1 MYLPPPWYVVMPWR
15 LTLSLAPSW
24 HVVLTLLMPPCSSA
38 ACCRMRGSCA
48 RWARWCDDVLA
59 AAVVRGDVIEA
70 DVVLGAVLARVDAVG
85 GHLGLTLLMPP
96 CSSAA
101 CCRMRGSC
109 ARWARWCSS
118 AACCRTCDVDRV
130 RDELETRLAR
140 ETPRSDL
147 VALPDTACELQPLY
161 VVEYVPNLERL
172 AMSPDTSAC
181 EDQPLYVMEYVP
193 NLERLAM
200 SWHWRRSGSAQGS
213 RWSAPCR
220 C

>member
-1 MYLPPPWYVVMPWR
+1 MTPLYVMTYLPNLERLMMLPDTACEMQLWYVVMPWR

-24 HVVLTLLMPPCSSA
+24 HELMRSGHLVLTLLMP
-38 ACCRMRGSCA
+38 
-48 RWARWCDDVLA
+48 L
-59 AAVVRGDVIEA
+59 
-70 DVVLGAVLARVDAVG
+70 
-85 GHLGLTLLMPP
+85 

-147 VALPDTACELQPLY
+147 VALPDTVCEVQPLY

-172 AMSPDTSAC
+172 AMS
-181 EDQPLYVMEYVP
+181 
-193 NLERLAM
+193 
-200 SWHWRRSGSAQGS
+200 WHCRRSGSAQGS
-213 RWSAPCR
+213 GRSAPCR

>member
-1 MYLPPPWYVVMPWR
+1 MTPG
-15 LTLSLAPSW
+15 AGI
-24 HVVLTLLMPPCSSA
+24 VLGA
-38 ACCRMRGSCA
+38 RVRGACRRREA
-48 RWARWCDDVLA
+48 DDVLA
-59 AAVVRGDVIEA
+59 AAVVRGDAIEA

-130 RDELETRLAR
+130 RDELGTRLAR

-147 VALPDTACELQPLY
+147 VALPDTGCEMQPLY

-172 AMSPDTSAC
+172 AMS
-181 EDQPLYVMEYVP
+181 
-193 NLERLAM
+193 
-200 SWHWRRSGSAQGS
+200 WHCRRSGSAQGS
-213 RWSAPCR
+213 GRSAPCR